1 MDMLSFESS
10 NSSKPLDLN
19 GYISMQPPVPAVS
32 STHSEVKIKAFEEFV
47 EEPLNSES
55 TSSSCWSLKFYQ
67 PYFDVK
73 TSTVLERLQKVL
85 VPGGDFFEQERP
97 DMYGP
102 FWIVTTLVC
111 AVTMVA
117 NEVEDQKGYH
127 VSLLVWTAGVLY
139 GLGIGVPLATYCI
152 LRSHSSYFKFVRL
165 LSLYCYSYLPFIP
178 TTLLS
183 VFLAWGW
190 SLAAVC
196 LAVLW
201 SLVFLVKQGL
211 VAVEGLESSQRGLL
225 SAIVLGG
232 HVSLGF
238 FLNWYLVGKKI

>member
-1 MDMLSFESS
+1 MISLEPS
-10 NSSKPLDLN
+10 NFSKPLDLN
-19 GYISMQPPVPAVS
+19 GYISMQPQVPAVS
-32 STHSEVKIKAFEEFV
+32 SVRSEDKVKAFEEFV
-47 EEPLNSES
+47 EEPLTNES

-73 TSTVLERLQKVL
+73 TSTVLDRLQKVL

-117 NEVEDQKGYH
+117 NEVDDQQSYH
-127 VSLLVWTAGVLY
+127 VSLLVRTAGVLY
-139 GLGIGVPLATYCI
+139 GLGIAVPLAAYCI

-165 LSLYCYSYLPFIP
+165 MSLYCYSYLPFIP
-178 TTLLS
+178 ITFLS

-196 LAVLW
+196 FSVLW
-201 SLVFLVKQGL
+201 SLVFLIKQGL
-211 VAVEGLESSQRGLL
+211 AAFETVESAQRGLL

-232 HVSLGF
+232 HVSLGL
-238 FLNWYLVGKKI
+238 FLNWYLVAKKI